1 MKIVGERGQLTMTE
15 YTRWNTPDKP
25 QFIITHLRHRMPIP
39 FQNTYFRYFRIFVSY
54 GPFSGKRFR
63 PEKENRVC
71 LNMMCA
77 TSV

>member
-1 MKIVGERGQLTMTE
+1 MGERGQLTMTE
-15 YTRWNTPDKP
+15 YTRQTTIHYHTPQAPHAYSISKYL
-25 QFIITHLRHRMPIP
+25 FS
-39 FQNTYFRYFRIFVSY
+39 YFRYFRIFVSY

-71 LNMMCA
+71 LNTMCA